1 MNDDKQ
7 VRQQAQIEQ
16 YFKMWLDRDFSLL
29 STILAPDCHYQEC
42 YGPAY
47 LSLEEIQAWIAHQM
61 TVQTVTAWP
70 IEQMW
75 TATDDTIFVRWTFT
89 AVTTSTTHFDGI
101 SSVHFNSAGFI
112 DDLREYQ
119 SQAAHYYPY
128 HHE

>member
-1 MNDDKQ
+1 MDDDKQ

-47 LSLEEIQAWIAHQM
+47 LSLQEIQKWIEHQM

-70 IEQMW
+70 IKQMW
-75 TATDDTIFVRWTFT
+75 VANDETVFVSWTFT
-89 AVTTSTTHFDGI
+89 AVTTETTHFDGL
-101 SSVHFNSAGFI
+101 SSVNFNAAGLI

-119 SQAAHYYPY
+119 SQAEHYYPY
-128 HHE
+128 HIE

>member
-1 MNDDKQ
+1 MDDDKQ
-7 VRQQAQIEQ
+7 VRQQAQIEK
-16 YFKMWLDRDFSLL
+16 YFKMWLDRDFTLL

-47 LSLEEIQAWIAHQM
+47 LSLEEIQAWVAHQM

-75 TATDDTIFVRWTFT
+75 AATDDTIFVRWTFT